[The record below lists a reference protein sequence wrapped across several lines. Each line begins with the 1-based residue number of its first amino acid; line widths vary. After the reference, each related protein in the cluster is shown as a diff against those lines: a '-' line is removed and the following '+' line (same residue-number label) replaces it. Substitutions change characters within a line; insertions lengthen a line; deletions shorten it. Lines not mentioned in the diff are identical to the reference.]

1 LTVDSKL
8 RATPVS
14 GGTERDPKDSAG
26 LLLGRL
32 TALPALVFLTFLLT
46 SFPLLLVG
54 YFKPIPV
61 IVLWLAL
68 TALVVPYVWRR
79 VPSVTGAAGWGTAG
93 AGRAKPT
100 PRWALWSLV
109 AVSVAFGVFQAAYHS
124 QFIIVQMDAASYM
137 QFANWISGHGTTI
150 IPQNAAAFGGQSPGM
165 TFASAAFYQVG
176 NHIVPQFMAGLP
188 MVLSLGFWAGGFQ
201 LALLLGPVLGALGV
215 FTFGGLVARLVGPRW
230 APFAALAIG
239 ITIPEA
245 YTSRNTYSEPLAQI
259 LFLGALALW
268 IDSQRADRG
277 AEDAAPW
284 RTGWRSHTRSA
295 SHVLALITGLLFGIT
310 LLVRIDGP
318 ADILFVIPY
327 VGMLMLRRQ
336 RQAGP
341 LIVGMLAGTVYG
353 AVDALFLTFPYLK
366 TNGESVIGM
375 AAAVIVMTAG
385 TIVAVRRLRRRGS
398 ELRNPPKPWL
408 VKAVTILPF
417 AVVSIFI
424 IRPYVERDWA
434 ALQDA
439 PLSLHWIYWYTGAS
453 TIAFAVIAFA
463 IIGRRC
469 VQGEAPVWA
478 LPLMTFGW
486 AMVWFLLRPAIT
498 PHQPYASRR
507 LVPDV
512 LPGLILL
519 AVWLAAWLARN
530 SRVVHLVNVPDFLKR
545 TPRAFVTICCAGAIF
560 LPPMIGN
567 FGLSLTGSDGLALQR
582 TYVGELAA
590 MDKLC
595 ESIPKGTSV
604 LIVDNIM
611 MQEFGQ
617 PIRGM
622 CDVPVAG
629 AVTTPAGSNTVS
641 DATILADV
649 RAIENSGHT
658 PLVLGATSS
667 ELEPLLGKGTM
678 KLILDQHTTIDE
690 HDMSGTPRN
699 PIPQT
704 FTAYSWEPAN

>member
-8 RATPVS
+8 RAAPVN

-46 SFPLLLVG
+46 SFPLLLIG
-54 YFKPIPV
+54 YFKPVPV

-79 VPSVTGAAGWGTAG
+79 IPSVTGAADWGTAG
-93 AGRAKPT
+93 AGRSKPT

-109 AVSVAFGVFQAAYHS
+109 AVSVAFGAFQAAYHS

-137 QFANWISGHGTTI
+137 QFASWISGHGTTI
-150 IPQNAAAFGGQSPGM
+150 IPQDASAFGGQSAGM

-201 LALLLGPVLGALGV
+201 FALLLGPVLGALGV

-245 YTSRNTYSEPLAQI
+245 YVSRNTYSEPLAQI

-268 IDSQRADRG
+268 IDSQRTDCG
-277 AEDAAPW
+277 AADAAPW
-284 RTGWRSHTRSA
+284 RTGWRSHRRSA
-295 SHVLALITGLLFGIT
+295 SHVLALVTGLLFGIT

-318 ADILFVIPY
+318 ADILFVVPY
-327 VGMLMLRRQ
+327 CGMLILRRQ
-336 RQAGP
+336 RQAVP

-353 AVDALFLTFPYLK
+353 AIDALFLTFPYLK
-366 TNGESVIGM
+366 TNAESVIGM
-375 AAAVIVMTAG
+375 AGAVIVMTVG

-408 VKAVTILPF
+408 LKAMTILPF

-453 TIAFAVIAFA
+453 TIAFTVIAFA
-463 IIGRRC
+463 ILGRRC
-469 VQGEAPVWA
+469 VKGEAPVWA

-545 TPRAFVTICCAGAIF
+545 SPRTFVIACCAGAVF

-595 ESIPKGTSV
+595 QSIPKGTSV

-629 AVTTPAGSNTVS
+629 AVTTPAGSNTVT

-658 PLVLGATSS
+658 PLVLGVTSS
-667 ELEPLLGKGTM
+667 ELEPLLGKGTV

-704 FTAYSWEPAN
+704 FKAYSWEPAN